1 MVRAK
6 ERQVKLSGPQR
17 PFLPA
22 NVSHMWVVCALISSG
37 PLPTV
42 SKGTHV
48 IVPLVE
54 NLKNDRWEA
63 VVVKRDSNRLKLSV
77 NSPPTAV
84 IGQYQLAVETSC
96 ASGQFIS
103 THDPANDIFV
113 LFNPWC
119 RGRKAFQNT
128 EWEIWQ
134 NQSSLSLSWF
144 IFPHF
149 GSHQPTNQNLV
160 AAFHFLQK
168 TN

>member
-1 MVRAK
+1 M
-6 ERQVKLSGPQR
+6 
-17 PFLPA
+17 FLPA
-22 NVSHMWVVCALISSG
+22 NVSHMWVMCALTSSG

-54 NLKNDRWEA
+54 NLKNDQWEA
-63 VVVKRDSNRLKLSV
+63 AVVKQDGKRLKLSV
-77 NSPPTAV
+77 NSPPTAA

-103 THDPANDIFV
+103 THDPANDIFM

-119 RGRKAFQNT
+119 RGRKASQNT

-134 NQSSLSLSWF
+134 NQSSLKSVMVYFSSFWRPSAANGCRKLIRIWWQPF
-144 IFPHF
+144 IPH
-149 GSHQPTNQNLV
+149 
-160 AAFHFLQK
+160 
-168 TN
+168 